1 MGDIIIEIEELDLP
15 LIDKTINDIKA
26 YVVFDRE
33 SEIIWYLSS
42 IAWDGNLLEWDD
54 ARTLSST
61 DLSKMIWDRVNA
73 YIEPEAFTAAHD
85 HFLDEEHD
93 Y

>member
-1 MGDIIIEIEELDLP
+1 MGDIIIEIKELDLP

>member
-1 MGDIIIEIEELDLP
+1 MGDTIIEIEELDLP
-15 LIDKTINDIKA
+15 LIDKTIYDIKA

-42 IAWDGNLLEWDD
+42 ISWDGNILEWDD
-54 ARTLSST
+54 AKTLRST

>member
-1 MGDIIIEIEELDLP
+1 MGDTIIEIEELDLP

>member
-1 MGDIIIEIEELDLP
+1 MGDTIIEIKELDLP
-15 LIDKTINDIKA
+15 LIDTTIYDIKA

-42 IAWDGNLLEWDD
+42 ISWDGNILEWDD

-85 HFLDEEHD
+85 HFLEEEHD

>member
-1 MGDIIIEIEELDLP
+1 MGDTIIEIKELDLP
-15 LIDKTINDIKA
+15 LIDKTIYDIKA

-42 IAWDGNLLEWDD
+42 ISWDGNILEWDD
-54 ARTLSST
+54 ARTLSNT

>member
-15 LIDKTINDIKA
+15 LIDKTIYDIKA

-33 SEIIWYLSS
+33 AEIIWYLDA
-42 IAWDGNLLEWDD
+42 IVWDGNTLEWDG
-54 ARTLSST
+54 ATTLRSN

-73 YIEPEAFTAAHD
+73 YIEPEAFLAAHD

>member
-1 MGDIIIEIEELDLP
+1 MGDTIIEIKELDLP
-15 LIDKTINDIKA
+15 LIDTTIYDIKA

-42 IAWDGNLLEWDD
+42 ISWDGNILEWDD

>member
-1 MGDIIIEIEELDLP
+1 MGDTIIEIKELDLP
-15 LIDKTINDIKA
+15 LIDSTIYDIKA

-73 YIEPEAFTAAHD
+73 YIEPKAFTAAHD

>member
-1 MGDIIIEIEELDLP
+1 MGDTIIEIKELDLP
-15 LIDKTINDIKA
+15 LIDTTIYDIKA

-42 IAWDGNLLEWDD
+42 ISWDGNILEWDD
-54 ARTLSST
+54 AKTLSST

>member
-1 MGDIIIEIEELDLP
+1 MGDTIIEIEELDLP

-33 SEIIWYLSS
+33 EEQLWYLSS
-42 IAWDGNLLEWDD
+42 ITWDGNVLEWDG
-54 ARTLSST
+54 ATTLRSG
-61 DLSKMIWDRVNA
+61 DLSRMIWDRVIA
-73 YIEPEAFTAAHD
+73 YVTDEATEKAQD

>member
-1 MGDIIIEIEELDLP
+1 MGDTIIEIKELNLP
-15 LIDKTINDIKA
+15 LIDIPINDIKA